1 MRIIFEDKNYL
12 VVEKSPKVPVQ
23 SDRSD
28 DIDLQTLALD
38 YMKSKGFEE
47 PYIGLVHR
55 LDRPVGGIVVFAKNP
70 RINAY
75 LSKLLQNRQFDKYYL
90 AVVEGT
96 PEKQTL
102 IHFLKKKASNNT
114 SYVVKDHEA
123 GSKKAILHVEPL
135 KSFEYDNTPLSL
147 VKIKLDTG
155 RHHQIRV
162 QMSYAGYPIWG
173 DTKYNPSFQDKK
185 GWFQIALYA
194 SEVQF
199 RSIDG
204 QMMTFSS
211 EPTETPF
218 KELLPSE

>member
-1 MRIIFEDKNYL
+1 MRIVFEDKNYL

-28 DIDLQTLALD
+28 DIDLQTLAMT
-38 YMKSKGFEE
+38 YMKSKGFDN

-70 RINAY
+70 RTNAH
-75 LSKLLQNRQFDKYYL
+75 LSKLLQDRQFDKYYL

-102 IHFLKKKASNNT
+102 VNFLKKKASNNT

-123 GSKKAILHVEPL
+123 GSKKAVLHVEPL
-135 KSFEYDNTPLSL
+135 KSFEYDGSTLSL

-162 QMSYAGYPIWG
+162 QLAYAGFPIWG

-194 SEVQF
+194 SEVKF
-199 RSIDG
+199 KSIDN
-204 QMMTFSS
+204 QMMSFTSN
-211 EPTETPF
+211 PTETPF
-218 KELLPSE
+218 KELLPS